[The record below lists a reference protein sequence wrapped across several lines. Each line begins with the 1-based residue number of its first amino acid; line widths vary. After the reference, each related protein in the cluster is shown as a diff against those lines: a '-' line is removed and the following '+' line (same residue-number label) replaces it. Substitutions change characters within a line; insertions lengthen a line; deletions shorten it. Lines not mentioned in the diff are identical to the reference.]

1 MSLSVE
7 RPVQLGLCCMNVT
20 LKQQKVPVY
29 AARRIIVKQ
38 IHKLGIEEL
47 KKRTLQ
53 NLDDLLIMLQW
64 NIVNGIRVFRLS
76 SEMFQHKNN
85 PRVPDYTYDFAID
98 HLKRVGDYAKSV
110 GMRLTMHPGQFNC
123 LGSPK

>member
-20 LKQQKVPVY
+20 LKKRKVPVY

-47 KKRTLQ
+47 KKRTLK
-53 NLDDLLIMLQW
+53 NLDDLLIMLQ
-64 NIVNGIRVFRLS
+64 
-76 SEMFQHKNN
+76 
-85 PRVPDYTYDFAID
+85 
-98 HLKRVGDYAKSV
+98 
-110 GMRLTMHPGQFNC
+110 
-123 LGSPK
+123 